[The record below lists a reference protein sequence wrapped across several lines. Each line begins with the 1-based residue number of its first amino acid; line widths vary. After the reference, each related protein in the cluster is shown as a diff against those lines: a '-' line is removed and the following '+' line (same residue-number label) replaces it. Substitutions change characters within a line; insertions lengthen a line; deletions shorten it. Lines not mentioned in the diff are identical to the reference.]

1 MSAVFVVTGEEPTCR
16 PVDPFLPAPGSRGP
30 TGSIAQVPPTPAQWT
45 TARPFEFSGVT
56 LLDTDVAGA
65 VAALAAASR
74 AGEPQGLHLC
84 NAFTLALASRDP
96 AYRETLL
103 HAGAVNLPDGV
114 PVAWYYRLANR
125 EHARGP
131 VRGPGLMRAALEEPG
146 LRHFL
151 LGGTE
156 EVLADLTTEI
166 LSNHPHAVLAG
177 SLAPPFRDPDDA
189 DVEGWAATIRAS
201 GAQVTWIGLG
211 TPRQDR
217 LIARL
222 TGRTGSVLV
231 GVGAAFDFLSGHK
244 AEAPALLHGT
254 GLEWVYRL
262 VSEPRRLWRRYL
274 FGNAAFVAEATRQL
288 AVGRRRRVSR

>member
-1 MSAVFVVTGEEPTCR
+1 
-16 PVDPFLPAPGSRGP
+16 
-30 TGSIAQVPPTPAQWT
+30 VP
-45 TARPFEFSGVT
+45 
-56 LLDTDVAGA
+56 LLDTDLDGA
-65 VAALAAASR
+65 VASLAAAAR

-84 NAFTLALASRDP
+84 NAYTLALAGRDP

-103 HAGAVNLPDGV
+103 HPGAVNLPDGA
-114 PVAWYYRLANR
+114 PVAWYYRLASGA
-125 EHARGP
+125 HARGP
-131 VRGPGLMRAALEEPG
+131 VRGPGLMRAALAEPG

-156 EVLADLTTEI
+156 GVLADLAAEI
-166 LSNHPHAVLAG
+166 VGSHPQAVVAG
-177 SLAPPFRDPDDA
+177 TLAPPFRDPTDA
-189 DVEGWAATIRAS
+189 DVEDWAATIRAS
-201 GAQVTWIGLG
+201 GAEVTWIGLG
-211 TPRQDR
+211 TPRQDQ

-274 FGNAAFVAEATRQL
+274 FGNAAFLAATAREL
-288 AVGRRRRVSR
+288 AAARRRRVSH